1 MRCPR
6 ASALRSPSIT
16 VSTAWAALTR
26 EISDVSATLL
36 TMSALIMAADY
47 NLFRMSDS
55 QRHRIDNWLK
65 HVCLFKH
72 RTEATDACRGGRV
85 KVNGQRVKPAAPVR
99 EEDVIEFYSGETF
112 RRVVVKGVPESQ
124 QAKELARTMYLDEK
138 PVQPKMEKGGVANQ
152 QRGSGRPTKQDR
164 RAIHNFILRPGEARS
179 KDLETTER
187 GQSFT

>member
-1 MRCPR
+1 
-6 ASALRSPSIT
+6 
-16 VSTAWAALTR
+16 
-26 EISDVSATLL
+26 
-36 TMSALIMAADY
+36 MAADY

-112 RRVVVKGVPESQ
+112 RRVVVKGVPETQ
-124 QAKELARTMYLDEK
+124 QAKELARTMYLDET
-138 PVQPKMEKGGVANQ
+138 PVQPKFEGGGTAYRE
-152 QRGSGRPTKQDR
+152 RGAGRPTKRERREADR
-164 RAIHNFILRPGEARS
+164 FRNVPR
-179 KDLETTER
+179 
-187 GQSFT
+187 

>member
-1 MRCPR
+1 
-6 ASALRSPSIT
+6 LRNPSIT
-16 VSTAWAALTR
+16 VSTAWAAFTR

-112 RRVVVKGVPESQ
+112 RRVVVKGVPETQ
-124 QAKELARTMYLDEK
+124 QAKELARTMYADET
-138 PVQPKMEKGGVANQ
+138 PVQPKFDTGGAVHRE
-152 QRGSGRPTKQDR
+152 RGAGRPTKRER
-164 RAIHNFILRPGEARS
+164 REA
-179 KDLETTER
+179 ER
-187 GQSFT
+187 FKNVPR